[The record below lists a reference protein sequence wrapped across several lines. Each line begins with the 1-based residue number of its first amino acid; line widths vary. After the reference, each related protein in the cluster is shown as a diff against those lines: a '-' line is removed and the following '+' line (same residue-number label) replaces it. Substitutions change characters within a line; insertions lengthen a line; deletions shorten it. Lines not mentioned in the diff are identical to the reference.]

1 MQDLL
6 FIVSL
11 VLSAIIIVPLGS
23 LLANTVAAALQTD
36 PKHLANTRPIHDS
49 DDTSVFS
56 DVSGAGNEK
65 LGAVI
70 DHEGYF

>member
-6 FIVSL
+6 FIGGFALCAVI
-11 VLSAIIIVPLGS
+11 AVPLIN
-23 LLANTVAAALQTD
+23 LLKNATASQSAAMQPAHED
-36 PKHLANTRPIHDS
+36 E
-49 DDTSVFS
+49 SVFT

>member
-6 FIVSL
+6 FIGGFALCAVI
-11 VLSAIIIVPLGS
+11 AVPLIN
-23 LLANTVAAALQTD
+23 LLKNAAASQLHTD
-36 PKHLANTRPIHDS
+36 AAPLTNTQLAHDH
-49 DDTSVFS
+49 DDESVFK

-65 LGAVI
+65 LGAVA